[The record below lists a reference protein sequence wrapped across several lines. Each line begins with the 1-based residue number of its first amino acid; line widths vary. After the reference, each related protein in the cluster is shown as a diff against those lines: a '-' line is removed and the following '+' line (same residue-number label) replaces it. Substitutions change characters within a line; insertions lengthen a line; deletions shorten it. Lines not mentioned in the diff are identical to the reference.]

1 MSRQHHAPHALLI
14 VENLPVPF
22 DRRVWAEAK
31 ALRADG
37 WRVSVVAPRHAG
49 SEWHERLDAINV
61 YRYPLLVAGSGVLA
75 HALEYAIALPAS
87 AILAALV
94 HLRHRVDVVHLAN
107 PPDFLF
113 PIAAL
118 FRSLGA
124 ATIFDQ
130 HDPAPELYLAQG
142 GRRGG
147 LIDRFLRWSERRT
160 YRSADVVIA
169 TNDSLRNLAVKRGD
183 VDAAR
188 VIVVRSSVDPS
199 RTYRVAPDETLKA
212 GRDFLVVYLG
222 VMGRQDGLDLFVRMC
237 RADGRPTTRP
247 SALLRRGRWQ
257 REGSAAVA
265 LAGALG
271 LGQDIAFPGR
281 LSDEEV
287 RSVLSTA
294 DVAVGPD
301 PKNGFNELCTM
312 NKTLEYMAM
321 GVPVVSFDLAETR
334 VSAADAAVYASP
346 NDPSDLARR
355 AIEVLTDTDRGAW
368 RGREGQARIAGPLS
382 WANSV
387 NELRRAYELAL
398 NVRGER
404 P

>member
-49 SEWHERLDAINV
+49 SRWHERLDGIDV
-61 YRYPLLVAGSGVLA
+61 YRYPLLVAGAGVLA
-75 HALEYAIALPAS
+75 HAVEYAIALPAS
-87 AILAALV
+87 ATLAVLV
-94 HLRHRVDVVHLAN
+94 HLRHRVDVVHMAN

-113 PIAAL
+113 ALAAFL
-118 FRSLGA
+118 RSLGA
-124 ATIFDQ
+124 AAIFDQ

-147 LIDRFLRWSERRT
+147 LIDRFLRWCERRT
-160 YRSADVVIA
+160 YRTADVVIA
-169 TNDSLRNLAVKRGD
+169 TNDSLRGLATGRGG
-183 VDAAR
+183 VDPAR
-188 VIVVRSSVDPS
+188 VVVVRSSVDPS
-199 RTYRVAPDETLKA
+199 RTYRVAPDPSLKT
-212 GRDFLVVYLG
+212 GREYLVVYLG
-222 VMGRQDGLDLFVRMC
+222 VMGPQDGLDLFVRMAREMADRLPGRVRFYAVGDGSE
-237 RADGRPTTRP
+237 RA
-247 SALLRRGRWQ
+247 
-257 REGSAAVA
+257 AAEA
-265 LAGALG
+265 LARSLG
-271 LGQDIAFPGR
+271 LAEDMAFPGR

-287 RSVLSTA
+287 RTVLSTA

-334 VSAADAAVYASP
+334 VSAADAAVYARP
-346 NDPSDLARR
+346 NEAVDLARR
-355 AIEVLTDTDRGAW
+355 AIEVLTEPDRGAA
-368 RGREGQARIAGPLS
+368 RGRAGQARIAGPLS

-398 NVRGER
+398 TNRAER
-404 P
+404 R